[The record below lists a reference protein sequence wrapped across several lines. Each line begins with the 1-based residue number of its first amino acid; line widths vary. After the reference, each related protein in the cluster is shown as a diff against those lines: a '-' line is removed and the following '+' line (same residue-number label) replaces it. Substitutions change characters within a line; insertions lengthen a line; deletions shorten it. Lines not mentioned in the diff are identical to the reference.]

1 MARDTELSA
10 NERSFILE
18 ALHNNVRLDGRALDQ
33 FRPLNLTFG
42 DEYGH
47 VKVQLGRTTVIVRI
61 SAEVTAP
68 RPERDSD
75 GIFTVSIELND
86 MALPGFETG
95 RQSDLETQLSR
106 TLDKIVRRSNALDT
120 ESLCIAKGL
129 SCWNVR
135 ADVHI
140 VDADGGLVDICCL
153 AIMAGLLHFRIPEST
168 VSDGKVTVYSPEEKV
183 PVPLNL
189 TKVPLSITFNLYDE
203 GKITLMDATS
213 SEEAVSEGAVII
225 ALDKTG
231 EIALYTKAEGTP
243 ADPLNMVACS
253 TAALAK
259 VRDLNALVQKR
270 LGEDSKKRDQKG
282 LRAESSAAN
291 ER

>member
-1 MARDTELSA
+1 MARDTDLSS
-10 NERSFILE
+10 NERAFLLE
-18 ALHNNVRLDGRALDQ
+18 ALHKNVRLDGRAFDQ

-47 VKVQLGRTTVIVRI
+47 VRVQLGRTSVVVRI

-75 GIFTVSIELND
+75 GTFTVAIELND
-86 MALPGFETG
+86 MAVPGFETG
-95 RQSDLETQLSR
+95 RQSDLEAQLSR

-120 ESLCIAKGL
+120 ESLCISKGL

-140 VDADGGLVDICCL
+140 VDADGGLVDVCCL
-153 AIMAGLLHFRIPEST
+153 AIMTGLLHFRVLEST
-168 VSDGKVTVYSPEEKV
+168 VRDGKVTVYAPEEKV

-189 TKVPLSITFNLYDE
+189 TKLPLSITFNLYNE
-203 GKITLMDATS
+203 GKITLLDATS
-213 SEEAVSEGAVII
+213 SEEAVSEGSVVI

-243 ADPLNMVACS
+243 ADPLNMVSCS
-253 TAALAK
+253 AAALAK
-259 VRDLNALVQKR
+259 VRDLNALIQKR
-270 LGEDSKKRDQKG
+270 LEEDLKKRDPKG
-282 LRAESSAAN
+282 LRTESSAAN